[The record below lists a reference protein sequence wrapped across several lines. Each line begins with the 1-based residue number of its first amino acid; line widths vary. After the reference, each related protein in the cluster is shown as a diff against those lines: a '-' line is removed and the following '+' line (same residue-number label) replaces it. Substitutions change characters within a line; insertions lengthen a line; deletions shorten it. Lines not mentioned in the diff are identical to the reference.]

1 MYNQAGMWEQAH
13 KVGIGVAVCVFCVCP
28 IGSAA
33 CVFCVCLIGSAM
45 DVFCVCPIGSAVYVP
60 LDQLCMSHAAGKV
73 WFSLINQA
81 GCLVTEKYVG
91 ERYFGCAVCW
101 TDGSPCLMMCVLSP
115 VGSYLHEV
123 GGCVCAVCWTD
134 GSHA

>member
-1 MYNQAGMWEQAH
+1 M
-13 KVGIGVAVCVFCVCP
+13 CVFCVCP
-28 IGSAA
+28 IKSA
-33 CVFCVCLIGSAM
+33 VY
-45 DVFCVCPIGSAVYVP
+45 VFCVCPIGSAVYVP